1 MTLVQS
7 GTLNTTAL
15 VDADLY
21 VQIVPPANLA
31 VNGVPSNLLAIA
43 GTATW
48 GPVNKP
54 QPIGS
59 MGNQFAYFGP
69 PQNRKHD
76 LGTAVAVATQQGANN
91 ILAVRVTD
99 SNDVAATS
107 TGVSTCIT
115 FAALYTGSLGNS
127 ITVQLATGSKASS
140 WKVVIGAPGYQAE
153 VFDNITG
160 TGNALWV
167 AIANAINNGNNVTRG
182 ASQWVTAAA
191 GSGTAAATAATFTFS
206 GGVDGAVVGS
216 SNVKTATLVGVDTPT
231 RTGMYALRG
240 TIAAGTLLLADA
252 DDTTQWGVIDSF
264 AQSEACYAYLAGPSG
279 DTIANAVTTKQAAV
293 DDAWAKV
300 LFGDWCWWNDPYN
313 GVQRVVHPAAF
324 AAGKRAALSPHLST
338 LNKPLVGIIGTQ
350 RSGLG
355 KTGGYSGAERI
366 TLTSA
371 GIDFITNPAAG
382 GLNVWAVR
390 EGINSASNASVQDET
405 YTSMTNYIAATLN
418 ASQGVWIGQPLEA
431 GLFRRIKASLDGFF
445 SNMLGQKMLA
455 LNADGSRPWS
465 VICDVTS
472 NNPQNRTALGY
483 GQADV
488 SVTYMGTLRK
498 FIINLQGGATVS
510 TVTVSRAQ

>member
-1 MTLVQS
+1 MVLVMS
-7 GTLNTTAL
+7 GALNTTAL

-31 VNGVPSNLLAIA
+31 VNGVPSNVLGVV

-54 QPIGS
+54 QPIGT
-59 MGNQFAYFGP
+59 MGNQVAWFGP
-69 PQNRKHD
+69 VQNRKHD

-99 SNDVAATS
+99 GNDVAATS
-107 TGVSTCIT
+107 AGVATCIT

-127 ITVQLATGSKASS
+127 VTVQLAAGSKASS
-140 WKVVIGAPGYQAE
+140 WKVIIGAPGYTAE

-160 TGNALWV
+160 SGNALWV
-167 AIANAINNGNNVTRG
+167 AIAAAINSGSGVLRG

-191 GSGTAAATAATFTFS
+191 GAGTTTATAATYTFS

-216 SNVKTATLVGVDTPT
+216 SNVKTATLVGVDTTT

-240 TIAAGTLLLADA
+240 RIAAGTLLLADA
-252 DDTTQWGVIDSF
+252 DDTTQWSVINAF
-264 AQSEACYAYLAGPSG
+264 GQSEACFPILAGPSG
-279 DTIANAVTTKQAAV
+279 DSISNAVTTKQAAF
-293 DDAWAKV
+293 DDAWGKP

-313 GVQRVVHPAAF
+313 GVQRVVHPAAV
-324 AAGKRAALSPHLST
+324 AAGKRASLAPHLST

-355 KTGGYSGAERI
+355 NTGGYSTAERI

-382 GLNVWAVR
+382 GLNIWAVR
-390 EGINSASNASVQDET
+390 EGINASSNASVQDET
-405 YTSMTNYIAATLN
+405 YTTMTNYIAATLN
-418 ASQGVWIGQPLEA
+418 ASQGVWIGQPINA
-431 GLFRRIKASLDGFF
+431 DLFRRIKASLDGFF
-445 SNMLGQKMLA
+445 SNMLGQRMLT
-455 LNADGSRPWS
+455 LNADGSLPWA
-465 VICDVTS
+465 VICDAS
-472 NNPQNRTALGY
+472 NNPQARTALGY

-510 TVTVSRAQ
+510 TVTVARV